1 MSTTELVSLPQL
13 HRLQAYAVSGNI
25 FFFNPFHEYR
35 LPYPPGTAPS
45 PYPTHSLSLS
55 GSGGI
60 RLSGA
65 LLTQMLCPHYSVLP
79 TAHQSGDTTGLS
91 MLSLPGPAG
100 KAVPL
105 AGIGECEFQ
114 KRFQHCLID
123 EVGLTLVPRLFEQ
136 TTRSMP
142 NTCCDGSF
150 CVPT

>member
-1 MSTTELVSLPQL
+1 MAWELYLSEAVYSKPPHLIQVSPAFKILT
-13 HRLQAYAVSGNI
+13 
-25 FFFNPFHEYR
+25 
-35 LPYPPGTAPS
+35 PYPPGTAPS

-79 TAHQSGDTTGLS
+79 TAYQSGDTTGLS

-123 EVGLTLVPRLFEQ
+123 EAGLTLVPRLFEQ